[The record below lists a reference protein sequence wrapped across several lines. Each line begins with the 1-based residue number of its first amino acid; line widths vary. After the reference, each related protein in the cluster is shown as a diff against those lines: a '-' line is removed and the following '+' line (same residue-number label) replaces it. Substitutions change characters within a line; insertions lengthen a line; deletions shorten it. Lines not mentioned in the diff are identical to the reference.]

1 MRMGSSTMN
10 KSLIFITLFSSLLIS
25 ADSFED
31 FKNQQ
36 NSNYTQYQNT
46 LESEFKQY
54 QKAHDDAFREF
65 SKELDKKWPQQ
76 NGKAEVTT
84 KNKFVEYSKDLNSK
98 KIVNYEKKSIS
109 LEVIAKTEE
118 EAKEKMQKMFDSLLK
133 EDVKTAYKN
142 DLLEEKIATKLNTPQ
157 AEVKSTEKII
167 ADVITTQEKD
177 KMQNDL
183 KKQDLIVVKHNENFI
198 YKANVSMPSDTTIR
212 KAQTFKS
219 DVLKNAQKQKI
230 PAELIYAIMH
240 SESSFNPMARS
251 HIPAYG
257 LMQIVP
263 KSAGIDSYQYLYN
276 KKKVLSSSYLY
287 NSSQNI
293 QIGSAYLHILY
304 YRYLKK
310 ITDPQSRLYC
320 AIAAYNTGAGNVAKT
335 FTGNTNINKAAI
347 TINKMSADQVYKK
360 LISNLPY
367 NETRSYLK
375 KVNDRV
381 SAYNTLL
388 KTSI

>member
-1 MRMGSSTMN
+1 
-10 KSLIFITLFSSLLIS
+10 
-25 ADSFED
+25 
-31 FKNQQ
+31 
-36 NSNYTQYQNT
+36 
-46 LESEFKQY
+46 
-54 QKAHDDAFREF
+54 QKAHNEAFREF
-65 SKELDKKWPQQ
+65 TKELNEKWPQQ
-76 NGKAEVTT
+76 NDKAELTT
-84 KNKFVEYSKDLNSK
+84 KTKFVEYTKDLGSK
-98 KIVNYEKKSIS
+98 KIVDYEKKSIFF
-109 LEVIAKTEE
+109 EVIAKTEK
-118 EAKEKMQKMFDSLLK
+118 EAKARMEKMFDALLK
-133 EDVKTAYKN
+133 EDIKSAYKK
-142 DLLEEKIATKLNTPQ
+142 DLLEEKIATKLNTPRV
-157 AEVKSTEKII
+157 EVKSNEKII
-167 ADVITTQEKD
+167 ADIITTEEKN

-183 KKQDLIVVKHNENFI
+183 KKQALVVVKYKGNFI
-198 YKANVSMPSDTTIR
+198 YKANIKLPSDTTIR

-219 DVLKNAQKQKI
+219 DVLKNASTQKI

-310 ITDPQSRLYC
+310 IEDPQSRLYC

-335 FTGNTNINKAAI
+335 FIGNTNINKAAL
-347 TINKMSADQVYKK
+347 TINKMSSDQVYKK

-367 NETRSYLK
+367 NETRTYLK

-388 KTSI
+388 KTTI